1 MGGFSRKA
9 LELEEYKLERMNM
22 EVEEPGREERL
33 QQRLDE
39 LKQTLERQ
47 MELLRMADD
56 SWGYSFHSYF
66 YEDYIMHYQDD
77 VSLFEN
83 EDGFYERYSVQGLL
97 RSIREI
103 EEKLSEIKE
112 ARNNSIKMVFSI
124 FLTGATPDGQLA
136 LPGAFDL
143 AAVSAA

>member
-1 MGGFSRKA
+1 MGHFSGKA
-9 LELEEYKLERMNM
+9 LELEEHKLERMNL
-22 EVEEPGREERL
+22 EAEGPSREERL
-33 QQRLDE
+33 QKRLDE
-39 LKQTLERQ
+39 LKRTLERQ
-47 MELLRMADD
+47 MEIIRMADD
-56 SWGYSFHSYF
+56 TWGYTFHSCF

-112 ARNNSIKMVFSI
+112 EKNSKFKTIVSI
-124 FLTGATPDGQLA
+124 FLTGAMPDGQLVFKD
-136 LPGAFDL
+136 AFDM
-143 AAVSAA
+143 APVAVA